1 MTRDHGVI
9 HDLRVA
15 LRILADGARRDPVS
29 GLVMPLVGAAA
40 LFVLWYR
47 AWLPWSVIRVII
59 CHDLC

>member
-1 MTRDHGVI
+1 VI